1 MNNSTTIKSENVD
14 FQITFAGFPIL
25 ALIAII
31 LLPFLLSYYVY
42 PATPVYF
49 LSLLTVAYFIR
60 KQIKKN
66 YPITIAVNLGGPMPT
81 TVAIKGLP
89 NSFKNDLEKLISEN
103 KLVIFGLPNGAKYN
117 YLKIVLSEYMY
128 IRSGFCDFTHSETF
142 FVSSRLLG
150 KQALLL
156 SYNSKKS
163 LQDAISI
170 MLQRGW
176 QIEGSQSTESNLI
189 SRVYTQTMLYNP
201 AAPTT
206 E

>member
-1 MNNSTTIKSENVD
+1 VNNPTSIKSENFD
-14 FQITFAGFPIL
+14 FKITCAGFPIL
-25 ALIAII
+25 ALLAII
-31 LLPFLLSYYVY
+31 FLPILLSKYVY
-42 PATPVYF
+42 PATTLYF
-49 LSLLTVAYFIR
+49 LSLLAVAYFSR

-66 YPITIAVNLGGPMPT
+66 YPITIDVNLGGPFPT

-103 KLVIFGLPNGAKYN
+103 KLVIFGLPNKSKYN
-117 YLKIVLSEYMY
+117 YLKNVLSEYVY
-128 IRSGFCDFTHSETF
+128 IRSGFCEFTHSETF
-142 FVSSRLLG
+142 FVSSRPLG

-156 SYNSKKS
+156 SYHSKKS

-176 QIEGSQSTESNLI
+176 QIEGSQSTESNLV

-201 AAPTT
+201 SAPTA
-206 E
+206 

>member
-1 MNNSTTIKSENVD
+1 VNNPTSIKSENVD
-14 FQITFAGFPIL
+14 FKITIYGVPATAAIALFATPFIL
-25 ALIAII
+25 SIYVYKIFFIYVIA
-31 LLPFLLSYYVY
+31 LLP
-42 PATPVYF
+42 
-49 LSLLTVAYFIR
+49 VAYLIR
-60 KQIKKN
+60 IQTKKH
-66 YPITIAVNLGGPMPT
+66 YPTNIAVNLGGPWPT

-103 KLVIFGLPNGAKYN
+103 KLVIFGLPNRSKYN
-117 YLKIVLSEYMY
+117 YLKTVLSEYIY
-128 IRSGFCDFTHSETF
+128 IRSGFCEFTHSETF
-142 FVSSRLLG
+142 SVSYRPLG

-156 SYNSKKS
+156 SYHSKHS
-163 LQDAISI
+163 LQEAISI